1 MKVSANQFASNA
13 IWKFTDVI
21 FRKMI
26 SLVISVILARLI
38 EPEAYGVIALTTVFI
53 TFSDI
58 FILNGFNIAIVRK
71 ENISDIDY
79 STITCMSFLFS
90 VSLYVVFFIAAP
102 YISVFYGVSELREV
116 LRVIMILL
124 FPQAITTVIRA
135 KGTREMAFKKM
146 SISAFLSNVAAGIIG
161 VIMAYYGWGIWA
173 LVAQQLLAN
182 LFDMIVLMIMFK
194 WNLSFKFSNT
204 VVRQLSKF
212 TFGVLS
218 TSFLDFFGNNT
229 ISLVV
234 GRVYSTADLGYYNRG
249 NVIPE
254 TIGLNTYNAINSVLL
269 PALASRQNDLDGMK
283 RVARRV
289 MSLTEYIIF
298 PMMFGLIG
306 VSSVLVPLLLT
317 EKWNPSITFMNFF
330 CIYYVVN
337 PIRAIGY
344 SVFYAKGD
352 SKITLRIEL
361 LRSVLMLTN
370 LLIVVFI
377 LKKSIYWIAV
387 GTTVTSIIV
396 SMVTHYQVKKYIGY
410 SYIELF
416 TDIFPALV
424 MSLIV
429 MLIARL
435 VGFIAIG
442 RLPLLLLQMISGA
455 GFYILASI
463 ITKNENYRMLYGY
476 TMSMLQKIKAKKG

>member
-13 IWKFTDVI
+13 IWKFMDVI
-21 FRKMI
+21 FRKII
-26 SLVISVILARLI
+26 SLVISVILARMI
-38 EPEAYGVIALTTVFI
+38 EPEAYGIIALTTVFI

-58 FILNGFNIAIVRK
+58 FILNGFNIAIIRK
-71 ENISDIDY
+71 ESISDIDY
-79 STITCMSFLFS
+79 STITCMSLSFS
-90 VSLYVVFFIAAP
+90 VCLYVVFFIAAP
-102 YISVFYGVSELREV
+102 YISVFYEVSELKEV
-116 LRVIMILL
+116 LRVIIILL

-135 KGTREMAFKKM
+135 KGTREMSFKKM
-146 SISAFLSNVAAGIIG
+146 SISAFLSNIAAGIIG
-161 VIMAYYGWGIWA
+161 VIMAYYGWGVWA

-182 LFDMIVLMIMFK
+182 FFDMIMMMIMFK
-194 WNLSFKFSNT
+194 WHLSFNFSRA
-204 VVRQLSKF
+204 VVRQLSQF
-212 TFGVLS
+212 TFGVLG

-234 GRVYSTADLGYYNRG
+234 VKVYSTADLGYYNRG

-254 TIGLNTYNAINSVLL
+254 TVGLNTYNAINSVLL
-269 PALASRQNDLDGMK
+269 PALASRLNDSDSMK
-283 RVARRV
+283 RVTRRV

-317 EKWNPSITFMNFF
+317 EKWNTSITFMNFF
-330 CIYYVVN
+330 CVYYAVN

-361 LRSVLMLTN
+361 LRSILMLTN
-370 LLIVVFI
+370 LLIIVFI
-377 LKKSIYWIAV
+377 LKKSIYWIVV
-387 GTTVTSIIV
+387 GNAVTSIIV
-396 SMVTHYQVKKYIGY
+396 AMATHYQVKKCIGY
-410 SYIELF
+410 SYAELF

-429 MLIARL
+429 MLIAR
-435 VGFIAIG
+435 GMGSIGIG
-442 RLPLLLLQMISGA
+442 RLTLLLLQMIAGA

-463 ITKNENYRMLYGY
+463 LTRNENFKMLYGY
-476 TMSMLQKIKAKKG
+476 TMLIIQKLKAKKM